1 MRQISKTAFA
11 AIIGFSLVSSPLMVW
26 SQEKSSAQSAA
37 AEPAGQKDALQ
48 NIKFT
53 TKSKFILMPV
63 FDKTG
68 NSTQYGSAGGS
79 TSTTNEFATEVLNDA
94 IRQAGATTIS
104 WFKVNAAMNKKFGQ
118 TGLNRADL
126 TNDSFI
132 PDLVAVAK
140 TMKVK
145 YIIRPAILNISS
157 TSSTETSVNP
167 AGFIPVFGMFAGSTK
182 TKTQKNA
189 TVTIKVDIISVAQD
203 DIIGTARFEGAVRQQ
218 KESGPFG
225 GYSFDTSAYSG
236 GGMTADAKAAMFDAI
251 DKAVD
256 FIASKVN

>member
-1 MRQISKTAFA
+1 MRKSGLALLA
-11 AIIGFSLVSSPLMVW
+11 AGLGVSLLVPQVSVL
-26 SQEKSSAQSAA
+26 AQGNAPQGQLGDGAA
-37 AEPAGQKDALQ
+37 TQKDALQ
-48 NIKFT
+48 NIRFT

-68 NSTQYGSAGGS
+68 TSTQYGSAGGS

-94 IRQAGATTIS
+94 VRQAGATTVS

-132 PDLVAVAK
+132 PDLIAVAK
-140 TMKVK
+140 SMKVK
-145 YIIRPAILNISS
+145 YIIRPAILNVSS

-167 AGFIPVFGMFAGSTK
+167 AGFIPVFGMFAGSSKTK
-182 TKTQKNA
+182 TKSNA
-189 TVTIKVDIISVAQD
+189 TVTIKIDVISVPAD
-203 DIIGTARFEGAVRQQ
+203 DIIGTARFEGAVRKQ

-225 GYSFDTSAYSG
+225 GYSFDTSSYSG
-236 GGMTADAKAAMFDAI
+236 GGMTPDAKAAMFDAI

>member
-1 MRQISKTAFA
+1 MRKI
-11 AIIGFSLVSSPLMVW
+11 
-26 SQEKSSAQSAA
+26 SAA
-37 AEPAGQKDALQ
+37 AALALSLIASPLCVYSQDKKSEQAEPAKAGGQADALQ

-68 NSTQYGSAGGS
+68 TSMQYGSAGGS

-94 IRQAGATTIS
+94 VRQAGATTIS

-189 TVTIKVDIISVAQD
+189 TVTIKIDIIGVAQD

-218 KESGPFG
+218 KETGAFG

-236 GGMTADAKAAMFDAI
+236 GGMTADTKAAMFDAI

>member
-1 MRQISKTAFA
+1 MRSPSRSAVA
-11 AIIGFSLVSSPLMVW
+11 AAAVGMSFLSAPVVAL
-26 SQEKSSAQSAA
+26 SQEKSTAPQA
-37 AEPAGQKDALQ
+37 PAQKDALQ

-53 TKSKFILMPV
+53 TKSNFILMPV

-68 NSTQYGSAGGS
+68 TSTQYGSAGGS

-94 IRQAGATTIS
+94 VRQAGATTIS

-140 TMKVK
+140 TMNVK
-145 YIIRPAILNISS
+145 YIIRPAVLNISS

-167 AGFIPVFGMFAGSTK
+167 AGFIPVFGIFAGSTK
-182 TKTQKNA
+182 TKTEKNS
-189 TVTIKVDIISVAQD
+189 TVTIKIDIISVSQD

-218 KESGPFG
+218 KESGAFS
-225 GYSFDTSAYSG
+225 GYSFDTSAYTG
-236 GGMTADAKAAMFDAI
+236 GGMTADVKAAMFDAI